1 MRIIEARDG
10 FIKFATKELLPLS
23 SFWQINGMS
32 KRYIAQII
40 KAKRLE
46 NGAVAYAK
54 ILFIY
59 DGTLKNYDN
68 TLPSVDASVSEFTFD
83 ILNKSLEYTTPII
96 AGNFISENIDIPIDK
111 SCFNNNMLISA
122 DTPACINIILNNL
135 CKQFQNLGN
144 TYIIDMQGNISS
156 SKFVAGKDFKLPLN
170 SESLDFMYSDCLND
184 ATSESKELIKEI
196 FGELGEYSKTVPFVP
211 FATLKSIVDD
221 MVDNSHIFKLLV
233 LKNKLARFNSQGYFA
248 ATASDA
254 ENLDKIVAQKTVTID
269 LSHLDMT
276 FQNRYL
282 SIIYSALPK
291 NAQVFLVVSN
301 SINKENI
308 KRIFTTNYIATTLV
322 THSRFKYINE
332 IKSKFNNFIIEPTFT
347 NNEVFKI
354 YSTFLSAMKKN
365 SYLLV
370 GEGTNYIPLV
380 SNLTEIK
387 TLPDYRL
394 QSQECSQTVEKTDN
408 VEDKNNALEL
418 LEEETLE
425 ITSEPL
431 ESEVS
436 IENQVDEPETLIID
450 TSTEEAIEK
459 KSDELIEKISESIET
474 PSDDTSL
481 FDSDDEAENKFE
493 EEHQEITNTEKS
505 GNEITEIECIN
516 SEETIEP
523 VDMETDD
530 GLEGVSD
537 ITEDALDF
545 QPEED
550 LKENEDFHTEV
561 DTVHLVEVPQ
571 DISEIEADFTEIEE
585 DNQQL
590 EEPEPTDNELDNSST
605 MSEDII
611 LNDTIEADNTEEF
624 VELDPDNSDEDIVI
638 ELDDDS
644 SAENLDD
651 ESLNKE
657 IVEDVD
663 KVFTTYKD
671 DSISDSDL
679 DFIDELNNEPEIL
692 DELETENLPEEL
704 PEGFDN
710 GDEEDEILEP
720 IEDFAGNNKEKDTGD
735 ILETRNTSTP
745 IVPVYDAEIPQEDI
759 VVSDPIEQGDTVIH
773 AKYGSGIVEKMIKY
787 GTKTLY
793 SINFDNIGRRLL
805 DPTLTEIKK
814 G

>member
-10 FIKFATKELLPLS
+10 FIKFATKEILPLS

-32 KRYIAQII
+32 KSYIAQII
-40 KAKRLE
+40 QSKKLE
-46 NGAVAYAK
+46 DGAIAYAK

-68 TLPSVDASVSEFTFD
+68 TLPSIDASVSEFTFD

-96 AGNFISENIDIPIDK
+96 AGKFIGENIDIPIDK

-122 DTPACINIILNNL
+122 DTSAYINIILSNL
-135 CKQFQNLGN
+135 CKQFQSIGN
-144 TYIIDMQGNISS
+144 TYIIDMQGIVSS
-156 SKFVAGKDFKLPLN
+156 SKFTAGKDFKLPLN
-170 SESLDFMYSDCLND
+170 SESLDFMYRDCLND

-211 FATLKSIVDD
+211 FSALKSIVDD

-248 ATASDA
+248 ATSSDA
-254 ENLDKIVAQKTVTID
+254 ENLDKIIAQRTATID
-269 LSHLDMT
+269 LSHLDTT

-282 SIIYSALPK
+282 SIIYSALPE

-301 SINKENI
+301 NINKENI
-308 KRIFTTNYIATTLV
+308 KRTLTTNNVATTLV

-332 IKSKFNNFIIEPTFT
+332 IKSKFNNFIIEPSFS

-354 YSTFLSAMKKN
+354 YSTFLNSMKKD

-380 SNLTEIK
+380 SILTEIK
-387 TLPDYRL
+387 TLPDYSAP
-394 QSQECSQTVEKTDN
+394 SQEYSQTKEEPN
-408 VEDKNNALEL
+408 NIEDKNNALEL
-418 LEEETLE
+418 IEEEPLG
-425 ITSEPL
+425 ITSEQL
-431 ESEVS
+431 ENEIS
-436 IENQVDEPETLIID
+436 IENQVDEQEDLITD
-450 TSTEEAIEK
+450 TNTAEAIAK
-459 KSDELIEKISESIET
+459 KSDELIEKLSENIET
-474 PSDDTSL
+474 PSAETSI
-481 FDSDDEAENKFE
+481 FDSDDNNFE
-493 EEHQEITNTEKS
+493 EESQEITVTEEQ
-505 GNEITEIECIN
+505 GNEIIEIEEIN
-516 SEETIEP
+516 SKETIEP
-523 VDMETDD
+523 VNIETDD
-530 GLEGVSD
+530 ELEKVPD
-537 ITEDALDF
+537 ITEEALDF
-545 QPEED
+545 QPEENSG
-550 LKENEDFHTEV
+550 ENDDFHTEV

-571 DISEIEADFTEIEE
+571 DISEIDTDFTGIEE
-585 DNQQL
+585 NNQQL
-590 EEPEPTDNELDNSST
+590 EEGIPTDKELDNSST
-605 MSEDII
+605 MSEDNI
-611 LNDTIEADNTEEF
+611 LKETIESENTEEF
-624 VELDPDNSDEDIVI
+624 VELNPDSSDEDIVI
-638 ELDDDS
+638 ELDDDTTS
-644 SAENLDD
+644 EDLDD

-679 DFIDELNNEPEIL
+679 DFIDELNNEPEML
-692 DELETENLPEEL
+692 EELESENLPEEL
-704 PEGFDN
+704 PEGFDDE
-710 GDEEDEILEP
+710 DEEEEILEP
-720 IEDFAGNNKEKDTGD
+720 IEDFAGNNKTENAGET
-735 ILETRNTSTP
+735 LETRNTSTP
-745 IVPVYDAEIPQEDI
+745 IVPVYDAEIPPEDV